1 MIRLGSREGQGFC
14 FMEMGPMV
22 MTDIG
27 TSKVGRVYKK
37 HMKATKISII
47 EA

>member
-14 FMEMGPMV
+14 IMEMGPMV

-27 TSKVGRVYKK
+27 RVYRR